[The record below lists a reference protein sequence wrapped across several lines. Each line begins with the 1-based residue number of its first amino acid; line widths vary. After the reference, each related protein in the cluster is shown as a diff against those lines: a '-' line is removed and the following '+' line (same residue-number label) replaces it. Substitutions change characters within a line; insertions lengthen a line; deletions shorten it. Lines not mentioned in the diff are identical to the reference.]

1 MPQVPL
7 QIHPREQVSLKIQ
20 SREEQGKGPVGQL
33 RRLRGQ
39 LPGVIYGHKQESE
52 SFKTDAHTLE
62 RILIKGGQ
70 NAIILVEHEESEK
83 ETEQALIRDIQY
95 HKVNGN
101 VLHLDLLRID
111 PSETLRAN
119 VPLVAEG
126 LPEGVRTE
134 GGAMQQTLTT
144 LEMECIVS
152 EMPSSVVIDISALVI
167 GDSLHISDII
177 DQEPRITTDPAR
189 TIVNILAPRLI
200 AEDEEDEE
208 GEELE
213 GEAGAA
219 EGEEGAA
226 EGEAGAAER
235 GEGGGE

>member
-7 QIHPREQVSLKIQ
+7 QIHAREQVSLKIQ
-20 SREEQGKGPVGQL
+20 ARAEQGKGPVGQL
-33 RRLRGQ
+33 RRLQGQ
-39 LPGVIYGHKQESE
+39 LPGVIYGHKQASE

-62 RILIKGGQ
+62 RILSKGGQ
-70 NAIILVEHEESEK
+70 NAIILVEHEESEQ
-83 ETEQALIRDIQY
+83 EAEQALIRDIQY
-95 HKVNGN
+95 HKVHGN

-119 VPLVAEG
+119 VPLVTEG
-126 LPEGVRTE
+126 VPEGVRTE
-134 GGAMQQTLTT
+134 GGALQQTLTA

-152 EMPSSVVIDISALVI
+152 EMPSSVVIDISELVI
-167 GDSLHISDII
+167 GDSLHVSDII

-200 AEDEEDEE
+200 AEDEEEEE

-213 GEAGAA
+213 GEEGAV

-226 EGEAGAAER
+226 EGEEDAAE
-235 GEGGGE
+235 GGE